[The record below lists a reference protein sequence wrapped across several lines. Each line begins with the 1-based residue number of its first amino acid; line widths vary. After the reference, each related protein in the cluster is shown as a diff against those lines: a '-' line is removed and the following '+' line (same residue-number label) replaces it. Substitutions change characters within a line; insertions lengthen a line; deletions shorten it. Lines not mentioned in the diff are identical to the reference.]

1 MQRFQEL
8 HWNSWCWM
16 CEKKVVLVTLDYT
29 DFNSLSKKSSI
40 QYSYPQFPA
49 PHFTKI
55 PWGKEPEEAMI
66 NELKVK
72 GKMSNTETFF
82 QQRLPF

>member
-1 MQRFQEL
+1 
-8 HWNSWCWM
+8 M
-16 CEKKVVLVTLDYT
+16 CEKKVVLVILYYT
-29 DFNSLSKKSSI
+29 DFNFLSKKSSI
-40 QYSYPQFPA
+40 QGSYPQFPT

-55 PWGKEPEEAMI
+55 PWGKEPEEAMT